1 MDVTA
6 PSRSRAK
13 TLLAWPAKKSA
24 PNEGKQV
31 RTMRPFSFRSDWI
44 GLTAKRLNPI
54 AQGKRSA
61 ALGWRLRKNC
71 EP

>member
-1 MDVTA
+1 MWA
-6 PSRSRAK
+6 AK
-13 TLLAWPAKKSA
+13 NSA

-31 RTMRPFSFRSDWI
+31 RTMGRFRSDRLI
-44 GLTAKRLNPI
+44 GPTAKRLNNI

-61 ALGWRLRKNC
+61 ALGWRLGKNC